1 MIRRLRALV
10 QQLAAREQVAPE
22 TAAERVPLAMAA
34 LLVEAARAD
43 HHVGDV
49 EIEDLGSQLV
59 LRLGIGAAEATALVQ
74 RARAAVEG
82 SVSLY
87 EFTKPLH
94 DALDYDQKLAFIT
107 MLWHVA
113 LADRQL
119 DKYEDYLVGKV
130 AELLYVARG
139 DVIRLRN
146 AVMDARQASGGGD

>member
-1 MIRRLRALV
+1 MIGRLKALV
-10 QQLAAREQVAPE
+10 QQVAAREQVAPAA
-22 TAAERVPLAMAA
+22 AAERVPLAMAA

-43 HHVGDV
+43 HQVGDV
-49 EIEDLGSQLV
+49 EIEELGSQLA
-59 LRLGIGAAEATALVQ
+59 LRLGIAPAEAEAVVQ
-74 RARAAVEG
+74 RARAAVER

-94 DALDYDQKLAFIT
+94 DALDYDQKLAFVT

-113 LADRQL
+113 LADRRL
-119 DKYEDYLVGKV
+119 DKYEDYLIGKV

-146 AVMDARQASGGGD
+146 AVMEARQAAGGGD

>member
-1 MIRRLRALV
+1 VIRRLEALV
-10 QQLAAREQVAPE
+10 RGLAERGP
-22 TAAERVPLAMAA
+22 AAADPDRVPLAMAA

-43 HHVGDV
+43 HHV
-49 EIEDLGSQLV
+49 
-59 LRLGIGAAEATALVQ
+59 AEAELAELAAHLARGLGLEPAAAADLVRRALE
-74 RARAAVEG
+74 AVEN

-87 EFTKPLH
+87 EFTRPLH
-94 DALDYDQKLAFIT
+94 EACTPAQKLEFVS

-113 LADRQL
+113 LADRRL

-146 AVMDARQASGGGD
+146 AALAEKPAATGGD